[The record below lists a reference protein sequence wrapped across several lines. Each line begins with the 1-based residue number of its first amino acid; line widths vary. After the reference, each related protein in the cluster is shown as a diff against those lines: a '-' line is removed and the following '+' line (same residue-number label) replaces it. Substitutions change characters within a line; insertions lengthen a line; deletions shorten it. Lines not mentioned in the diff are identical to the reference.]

1 MIALMN
7 LLLMAINIYSFI
19 LIASILMS
27 WLPNAKESSFGKMLS
42 SLTDPYLDIFRKF
55 IPPLGMIDFS
65 PIVAIF
71 ALNLASRG
79 LVVLFNYFYY

>member
-1 MIALMN
+1 MIALLN
-7 LLLMAINIYSFI
+7 FILMAINIYSFI

-27 WLPNAKESSFGKMLS
+27 WLPNAKESNFGRMLS
-42 SLTDPYLDIFRKF
+42 SITDPYLDIFRRF
-55 IPPLGMIDFS
+55 IPPFGMIDFS

-79 LVVLFNYFYY
+79 IVVLFSYFI

>member
-1 MIALMN
+1 MV
-7 LLLMAINIYSFI
+7 AILSLILNAIQIYSYL

-27 WLPNAKESSFGKMLS
+27 WLPNARESRIGQMLAKV
-42 SLTDPYLDIFRKF
+42 TDPYLDIFRRI

-71 ALNLASRG
+71 ALNLASNG
-79 LVVLFNYFYY
+79 IIVLFNYFN

>member
-1 MIALMN
+1 
-7 LLLMAINIYSFI
+7 
-19 LIASILMS
+19 MS
-27 WLPNAKESSFGKMLS
+27 WLPNAKESGFGRMLS
-42 SLTDPYLDIFRKF
+42 SITDPYLDIFRRF

-79 LVVLFNYFYY
+79 IVVLFNYFY

>member
-1 MIALMN
+1 MV
-7 LLLMAINIYSFI
+7 AILSLVLNVIQIYSFL

-27 WLPNAKESSFGKMLS
+27 WLPNAKESRIGQMLAKI
-42 SLTDPYLDIFRKF
+42 TDPYLDIFRKI

-71 ALNLASRG
+71 ALNLASNG
-79 LVVLFNYFYY
+79 LVVLFNYFN

>member
-1 MIALMN
+1 MAEILGI
-7 LLLMAINIYSFI
+7 LLTAINIYSYL

-27 WLPNAKESSFGKMLS
+27 WLPNARESSIGQMLAKV
-42 SLTDPYLDIFRKF
+42 TDPYLDIFRKI

-65 PIVAIF
+65 PIIAIF

-79 LVVLFNYFYY
+79 LVVLFTSFL

>member
-1 MIALMN
+1 MIALLN
-7 LLLMAINIYSFI
+7 FILMAINIYSFL

-27 WLPNAKESSFGKMLS
+27 WLPNARESSFGRMLS
-42 SLTDPYLDIFRKF
+42 SITDPYLDIFRRF
-55 IPPLGMIDFS
+55 IPPIGMIDFS

-79 LVVLFNYFYY
+79 IVVLFSYFA

>member
-1 MIALMN
+1 MV
-7 LLLMAINIYSFI
+7 AILSLVLNAIQIYSYL

-27 WLPNAKESSFGKMLS
+27 WLPNARESRIGQMLAKV
-42 SLTDPYLDIFRKF
+42 TDPYLDIFRRI

-71 ALNLASRG
+71 ALNLASNG
-79 LVVLFNYFYY
+79 IIVLFNYFY

>member
-1 MIALMN
+1 MIALLN
-7 LLLMAINIYSFI
+7 FILMAINIYSFL

-27 WLPNAKESSFGKMLS
+27 WLPNAKESSLGRMLS
-42 SLTDPYLDIFRKF
+42 SITDPYLDIFRRF
-55 IPPLGMIDFS
+55 IPPFGMIDFS

-79 LVVLFNYFYY
+79 IVVLFTYFI

>member
-1 MIALMN
+1 MIALLN
-7 LLLMAINIYSFI
+7 LILMAINIYSFI

-27 WLPNAKESSFGKMLS
+27 WLPNAKESSIGQMLS
-42 SLTDPYLDIFRKF
+42 RITDPYLDIFRRF

-79 LVVLFNYFYY
+79 IVVLFSYFV

>member
-1 MIALMN
+1 MN
-7 LLLMAINIYSFI
+7 AIQIYSYL

-27 WLPNAKESSFGKMLS
+27 WLPNARESRIGQMLAKV
-42 SLTDPYLDIFRKF
+42 TDPYLDIFRRI

-71 ALNLASRG
+71 ALNLASNG
-79 LVVLFNYFYY
+79 IIVLFNYFY

>member
-1 MIALMN
+1 MIALLN
-7 LLLMAINIYSFI
+7 LILVAINIYSFV

-27 WLPNAKESSFGKMLS
+27 WLPNAKESSFGRMLS
-42 SLTDPYLDIFRKF
+42 SITDPYLDIFRRF
-55 IPPLGMIDFS
+55 IPPFGMIDFS

-79 LVVLFNYFYY
+79 IIVLFSYFS

>member
-1 MIALMN
+1 LN
-7 LLLMAINIYSFI
+7 AIQIYSYL

-27 WLPNAKESSFGKMLS
+27 WLPNARESRIGQMLAKV
-42 SLTDPYLDIFRKF
+42 TDPYLDIFRRI

-71 ALNLASRG
+71 ALNLASNG
-79 LVVLFNYFYY
+79 IIVLFNYFN

>member
-1 MIALMN
+1 MV
-7 LLLMAINIYSFI
+7 AILSLILNAIQIYSFL

-27 WLPNAKESSFGKMLS
+27 WLPNARESRIGQMLAKV
-42 SLTDPYLDIFRKF
+42 TDPYLDIFRKI

-71 ALNLASRG
+71 ALNLASNG
-79 LVVLFNYFYY
+79 IIVLFNYFN

>member
-7 LLLMAINIYSFI
+7 LLLMAINIYSFV

-42 SLTDPYLDIFRKF
+42 SITDPYLDIFRKF
-55 IPPLGMIDFS
+55 IPPLGMIDIS

-79 LVVLFNYFYY
+79 LVVLFNFFYY

>member
-1 MIALMN
+1 MV
-7 LLLMAINIYSFI
+7 AILSLILNAIQIYSYL

-27 WLPNAKESSFGKMLS
+27 WLPNARESRIGQMLAKV
-42 SLTDPYLDIFRKF
+42 TDPYLDIFRRI

-71 ALNLASRG
+71 ALNLAING
-79 LVVLFNYFYY
+79 IIVLFNYFN